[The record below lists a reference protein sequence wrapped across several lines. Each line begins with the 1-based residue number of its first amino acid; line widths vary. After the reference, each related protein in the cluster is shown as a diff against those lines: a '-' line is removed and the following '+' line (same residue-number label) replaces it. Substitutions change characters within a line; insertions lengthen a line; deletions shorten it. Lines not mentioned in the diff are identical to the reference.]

1 MASEDEGKLH
11 CENRVYHSTH
21 LPQEV
26 TNPNFIQADKNAV
39 QEMIPSPGLNSEK
52 YNGILKK
59 KKKHV
64 CLLAYTNVG
73 RRRGISK

>member
-1 MASEDEGKLH
+1 MASEDEGKVH

-52 YNGILKK
+52 YNGI
-59 KKKHV
+59 
-64 CLLAYTNVG
+64 
-73 RRRGISK
+73 

>member
-26 TNPNFIQADKNAV
+26 TNPNLIQADKNAV

-52 YNGILKK
+52 YNGIKK
-59 KKKHV
+59 KKNV